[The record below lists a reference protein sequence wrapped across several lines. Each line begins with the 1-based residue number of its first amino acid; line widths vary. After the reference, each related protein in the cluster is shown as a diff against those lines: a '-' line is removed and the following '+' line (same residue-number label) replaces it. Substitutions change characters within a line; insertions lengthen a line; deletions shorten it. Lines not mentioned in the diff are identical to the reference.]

1 MSIVST
7 PQSYAVAVRVG
18 TVAVKHLQ
26 SGNAVAARRS
36 MGHMAAAIRGVPGPA
51 GQIGP
56 IGPAGGTSVVRIA
69 GETISALRA
78 VYEEDG
84 EVFFLDYRDQ
94 DHIDQLLGIT
104 LNAGASGAPITVQR
118 ILDITDAAWAWTPGR
133 VYLGVAGA
141 LTQSPAADGCDVL
154 IGSAVSATRII
165 LNLQDPIHLE
175 D

>member
-1 MSIVST
+1 MSEVVAITPAALVHTVESSVVVDRPGKTSVSQQVT
-7 PQSYAVAVRVG
+7 PTSVVVLG
-18 TVAVKHLQ
+18 
-26 SGNAVAARRS
+26 
-36 MGHMAAAIRGVPGPA
+36 GVPGRA
-51 GQIGP
+51 GQVGP
-56 IGPAGGTSVVRIA
+56 VGPAGGTAVVRTA

-78 VYEEDG
+78 VYEEGG
-84 EVFFLDYRDQ
+84 EVFVLDYRDQ

-133 VYLGVAGA
+133 VYLGVNGV
-141 LTQSPAADGCDVL
+141 LTQSPAADGFDVL
-154 IGSAVSATRII
+154 IGSAVSATRIV